1 MLQRQCPSC
10 HATFAPGNRFCR
22 HCGHNLS
29 QDYQDPGYRTSS
41 QVGQLPPPVLVCPR
55 YFQGNQPDADYCYN
69 CGLPLDQSTL
79 RRPVNHTLRA
89 FSQGSPGGFWLR
101 VLAYLVDSLVV
112 LVAFLVLWSVVFGQS
127 ASDYFDFWTSSA
139 GSAEYELQDFGGDVL
154 NTLVA
159 IFYDAILIT
168 LWATTLGKRTFGLY
182 VLRSD
187 GSRIGFGRALAR
199 NLAAILSLLLL
210 GIGFLM
216 IAFRQD
222 KRGLHDLI
230 CDTVVIRRY
239 R

>member
-1 MLQRQCPSC
+1 MD
-10 HATFAPGNRFCR
+10 G
-22 HCGHNLS
+22 
-29 QDYQDPGYRTSS
+29 
-41 QVGQLPPPVLVCPR
+41 
-55 YFQGNQPDADYCYN
+55 
-69 CGLPLDQSTL
+69 STL
-79 RRPVNHTLRA
+79 HHPVAGTLKA
-89 FSQGSPGGFWLR
+89 FAQGSPGGFWLR
-101 VLAYLVDSLVV
+101 LVAYLIDSIIV
-112 LVAFLVLWSVVFGQS
+112 LVAFLVLWSVVLGQS
-127 ASDYFDFWTSSA
+127 VSDYFDIWTSPA
-139 GSAEYELQDFGGDVL
+139 VSAEYELQDFGGDVL
-154 NTLVA
+154 NALVG

-168 LWATTLGKRTFGLY
+168 LWATTVGKRTFGLY

-199 NLAAILSLLLL
+199 NLAAVLSLLIL